1 MVTSCSLSSLR
12 ITAEESTLKARN
24 GEKAALPIFRAKEVD
39 KAWGR
44 DEVLLGETLFIK
56 LLERIS
62 NSSVSGCK
70 ELLMRESPFQ
80 STPSK
85 NL

>member
-1 MVTSCSLSSLR
+1 MVASCSLSSLR
-12 ITAEESTLKARN
+12 ITAEESTLNARN
-24 GEKAALPIFRAKEVD
+24 GEKAALPIFIAKEVD
-39 KAWGR
+39 KAWGC

-70 ELLMRESPFQ
+70 ELLM
-80 STPSK
+80 
-85 NL
+85 

>member
-12 ITAEESTLKARN
+12 ITAEEFTLNARN
-24 GEKAALPIFRAKEVD
+24 GEKAELPIFIAKEVD

-44 DEVLLGETLFIK
+44 DEVSLGETLFIK

-70 ELLMRESPFQ
+70 ELLM
-80 STPSK
+80 
-85 NL
+85 